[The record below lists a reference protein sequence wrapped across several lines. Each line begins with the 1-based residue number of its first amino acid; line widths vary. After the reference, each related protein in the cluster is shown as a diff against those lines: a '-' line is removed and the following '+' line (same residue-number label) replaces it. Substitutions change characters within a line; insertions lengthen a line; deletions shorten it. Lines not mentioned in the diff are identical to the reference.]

1 MMLYACASC
10 ILGWTG
16 MTGIAQA
23 SLRTRGFD
31 AALGRA
37 LRMLIALVCMSG
49 ALGAWLL
56 LGNVICCLSF
66 SFACACMAALLV
78 CDLREH
84 ILPSGLVAALLAC
97 ALVFRVMEGG
107 VTETIAIVLPTG
119 TIAAIVLLF
128 NYLRMHRGACE
139 LIGSGDVRMLVP
151 LALFSGTEGLM
162 CGVFACALLIG
173 VLALVQLAT
182 GRADRHS
189 HIALAPGLTA
199 WLFAG
204 TLLPLL

>member
-37 LRMLIALVCMSG
+37 LRMLIALVCVSG
-49 ALGAWLL
+49 ALGAWFLL
-56 LGNVICCLSF
+56 DNVICCLSF

-84 ILPSGLVAALLAC
+84 ILPSGLVATLLAC
-97 ALVFRVMEGG
+97 ALVFRG

-119 TIAAIVLLF
+119 TIAAIVLLL

-189 HIALAPGLTA
+189 HIALAPGLAA

>member
-1 MMLYACASC
+1 MD
-10 ILGWTG
+10 GHDG
-16 MTGIAQA
+16 HRQA

-78 CDLREH
+78 CDLRGH
-84 ILPSGLVAALLAC
+84 VLPSELVAVLLAC

-119 TIAAIVLLF
+119 TIARDRA
-128 NYLRMHRGACE
+128 A
-139 LIGSGDVRMLVP
+139 
-151 LALFSGTEGLM
+151 
-162 CGVFACALLIG
+162 
-173 VLALVQLAT
+173 VQLP
-182 GRADRHS
+182 S
-189 HIALAPGLTA
+189 HASWCMRTHRLG
-199 WLFAG
+199 
-204 TLLPLL
+204 